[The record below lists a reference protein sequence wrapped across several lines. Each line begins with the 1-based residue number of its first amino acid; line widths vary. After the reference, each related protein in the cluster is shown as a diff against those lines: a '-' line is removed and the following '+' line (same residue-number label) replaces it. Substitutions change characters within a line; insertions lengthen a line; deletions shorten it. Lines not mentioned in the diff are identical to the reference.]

1 MISSMARAILLT
13 CVAHGFVAPAPR
25 HGFVAPAP
33 RRQFALRAAA
43 ITAPIVEKLRD
54 VTEPAA
60 RDLAAQYEAADLPSS
75 RTAYVKTSATSGPAL
90 VLVHGF
96 DSSALEFRR
105 LLPEL
110 ERRGVRAYAY
120 DVAGW
125 GLTEPTGVD
134 IAAKRAQLRE
144 FLAEVV
150 GGDAVLVGASLGAA
164 ICVDALAAGL
174 DDVGSVALLD
184 PQCFID
190 GAPPVPEFAARFGVR
205 VLRSWPLRAL
215 ANRVA
220 YFDKSLG
227 TDDAIRVGLLH
238 CERPGW
244 EDDAVAWVNGGG
256 YAISAEVAPALRD
269 RRTLV
274 LWGDNDEIL
283 PPKDN
288 VPQFADALPEADVR
302 FVRDCGHVPHLEQP
316 QMTADVLASFVGGGA
331 VAAVEGLSDARGT
344 PAPRDAVG
352 VVQNYRGP
360 VGAGASF
367 DWTGVSREPLG
378 DDRAAYKVRRFREA
392 RDARDGDVTV
402 RWSAPITILGILFF
416 FPLFFMDT
424 FFAISRGFICAS
436 RNVAIA
442 DLCSPIAPRI

>member
-1 MISSMARAILLT
+1 MISSMARAILLA

-25 HGFVAPAP
+25 HGFVAPIT
-33 RRQFALRAAA
+33 RRQVALRAAP

-110 ERRGVRAYAY
+110 ERGGRRRALY

-150 GGDAVLVGASLGAA
+150 GGDAVLVGRRWARRSASTRSRRASTTSGASRCSTRSA
-164 ICVDALAAGL
+164 SSTARRPCPSSRR
-174 DDVGSVALLD
+174 GSACACCG
-184 PQCFID
+184 PGRC
-190 GAPPVPEFAARFGVR
+190 ARSR
-205 VLRSWPLRAL
+205 IASRA
-215 ANRVA
+215 
-220 YFDKSLG
+220 DKSLG

-256 YAISAEVAPALRD
+256 YAISAEVAPALEG

-274 LWGDNDEIL
+274 LWGDSDEIL

-288 VPQFADALPEADVR
+288 VPRSGGPEAGAR
-302 FVRDCGHVPHLEQP
+302 
-316 QMTADVLASFVGGGA
+316 AS
-331 VAAVEGLSDARGT
+331 
-344 PAPRDAVG
+344 
-352 VVQNYRGP
+352 
-360 VGAGASF
+360 
-367 DWTGVSREPLG
+367 
-378 DDRAAYKVRRFREA
+378 
-392 RDARDGDVTV
+392 DGDVTV
-402 RWSAPITILGILFF
+402 RWSAPITIAGLLFF

-436 RNVAIA
+436 RTWPSLTCARPSRPA
-442 DLCSPIAPRI
+442 SGEKGPRVG

>member
-1 MISSMARAILLT
+1 MIASIARAILLA

-25 HGFVAPAP
+25 HGFVAPIT
-33 RRQFALRAAA
+33 RRQVALRAAP

-110 ERRGVRAYAY
+110 GGGRRRTRTTSRAGASRSPRASTSPRSARSCASSSPRSSAATPSSSG
-120 DVAGW
+120 VAGR
-125 GLTEPTGVD
+125 GD
-134 IAAKRAQLRE
+134 LRRP
-144 FLAEVV
+144 L
-150 GGDAVLVGASLGAA
+150 
-164 ICVDALAAGL
+164 AGL

-215 ANRVA
+215 ANIVA

-256 YAISAEVAPALRD
+256 YAISAEVAPALEG

-288 VPQFADALPEADVR
+288 VPRFADALPEADVR

-316 QMTADVLASFVGGGA
+316 RVTADVLAAFAGGGA
-331 VAAVEGLSDARGT
+331 VPAVAGLSDARGA

-392 RDARDGDVTV
+392 RDAPRDGDVTV
-402 RWSAPITILGILFF
+402 RWSAPITIAGLLFF